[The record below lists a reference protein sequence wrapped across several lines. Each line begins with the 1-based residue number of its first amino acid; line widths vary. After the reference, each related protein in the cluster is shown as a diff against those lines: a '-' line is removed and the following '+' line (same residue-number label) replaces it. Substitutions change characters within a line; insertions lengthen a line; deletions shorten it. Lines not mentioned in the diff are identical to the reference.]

1 VNTYSPLLL
10 TEAASRALENAGLIG
25 EHSNLVARVLIDA
38 DMRGHGSHGLMLLPL
53 YLQRI
58 REGGIIA
65 DATAEWLVESP
76 PIAVV
81 DAHGGPGQVAA
92 NAAAERCAE
101 LARGSAISAVAVRN
115 NNHIG
120 MLAAYR
126 MAFQKRG
133 IIGMILNIAGASV
146 AAPGGSRATLGN
158 NAFCLIA
165 PTSRQEP
172 FVIDFAT
179 GIVACGKIREAL
191 MKGNQV
197 PTEWLMDRTGAPST
211 DPNDLD
217 SGGAVPLF
225 GGYKGLGL
233 SIMIELLAGVVAGH
247 TVSPMVNRQRA
258 HLDRPMHCSQFF
270 IGVNPSSFAVDSL
283 EPFIE
288 QLHDAVRSSY
298 ENQPP
303 SRVYFPDQQEAF
315 CHTLAEQ
322 NGLTITSEVR
332 RLLDLP

>member
-1 VNTYSPLLL
+1 VNTFSPLLL
-10 TEAASRALENAGLIG
+10 AEAASRALENAGLVR
-25 EHSNLVARVLIDA
+25 EHSILVARVLVDA
-38 DMRGHGSHGLMLLPL
+38 DLRGHGSHGLMLLPL

-58 REGGIIA
+58 REGGIRVE
-65 DATAEWLVESP
+65 ATPEWIIESP
-76 PIAVV
+76 QLAIL
-81 DAHGGPGQVAA
+81 DAQGGPGQVAA

-101 LARGSAISAVAVRN
+101 LAHGSGISAVAVRN

-146 AAPGGSRATLGN
+146 APPGGIRATLGN
-158 NAFCLIA
+158 NAFCLIT

-191 MKGNQV
+191 MKGNLV
-197 PTEWLMDRTGAPST
+197 PAEWLMDRNGAPST

-217 SGGAVPLF
+217 SGGAVPVF

-233 SIMIELLAGVVAGH
+233 SMMIELLAGAVAGH
-247 TVSPMVNRQRA
+247 TISPVVNRQRA
-258 HLDRPMHCSQFF
+258 HPDKPMHSSQFF
-270 IGVNPSSFAVDSL
+270 IGINPSSFAVDSL

-288 QLHDAVRSSY
+288 QLDHAVRSSY
-298 ENQPP
+298 EDQPP
-303 SRVYFPDQQEAF
+303 RPVYFPDQQEA
-315 CHTLAEQ
+315 LYRAQAER
-322 NGLTITSEVR
+322 NGLTITSDVR
-332 RLLDLP
+332 QLLDLP